1 MILGLLIT
9 SENHLSHIIGLAQ
22 AASAKG
28 HEVILFCMD
37 KGTKLIEKSEFTDL
51 CKVDNVLISLC
62 RHSAEEHGVETDN
75 LSKDI
80 VCGSQFNNAM
90 MNHEAD
96 KVLVL

>member
-9 SENHLSHIIGLAQ
+9 TENHLDHIVGLAKS
-22 AASAKG
+22 ASAKG

-37 KGTKLIEKSEFTDL
+37 KGTKLIEKSEFTNL
-51 CKVDNVLISLC
+51 CKVNNVLISLC
-62 RHSAEEHGVETDN
+62 RHSAEKNGVNTDN

-96 KVLVL
+96 KVIML